1 TPTQINEIVAA
12 SNLKQRSRMTVL
24 YHEAER
30 RNYAVVGTS
39 NKNEHDLGFFVKYG
53 DGGVDMQPIRHLFK
67 TQIYAIAKHLGVPQ
81 EIIERPP
88 TTDTY
93 SADATQEEFF
103 YRLPFDM
110 LDGIW
115 NAWEKGREA
124 EEIAASFNLKVEQ
137 VNNVIS
143 DLQDKERTTEYLR
156 FAPLVP

>member
-1 TPTQINEIVAA
+1 
-12 SNLKQRSRMTVL
+12 MTVL

-67 TQIYAIAKHLGVPQ
+67 TQIYAIAEYLGVP
-81 EIIERPP
+81 EEVINRPP